1 MEIYAKRFLRGV
13 VDNKVVMGMRG
24 NIDLLIQKAFARDR
38 ETANKA
44 RQEITKGAIESARH
58 IANLA
63 LHIAETYGFA
73 ISAIEQ
79 KNYNLLSDV
88 LARTKELVKHL
99 EEAVEEE
106 RRWREA
112 FWKIRGGENE

>member
-1 MEIYAKRFLRGV
+1 M
-13 VDNKVVMGMRG
+13 DNRVVMGMRG
-24 NIDLLIQKAFARDR
+24 NIDLLVEKAFARDR

-44 RQEITKGAIESARH
+44 RQEITKGAIESARRV
-58 IANLA
+58 ADLA

-73 ISAIEQ
+73 MSAIEQ

-112 FWKIRGGENE
+112 FWKIRGGEE

>member
-1 MEIYAKRFLRGV
+1 MFLRGV
-13 VDNKVVMGMRG
+13 VDNRMVMGVRG
-24 NIDLLIQKAFARDR
+24 NIDLLIQKAFARDK

-58 IANLA
+58 VADLA

-73 ISAIEQ
+73 MLAIEQ
-79 KNYNLLSDV
+79 KNYDLLADV
-88 LARTKELVKHL
+88 LARARELVKHL

-112 FWKIRGGENE
+112 FWKIRGGEIE